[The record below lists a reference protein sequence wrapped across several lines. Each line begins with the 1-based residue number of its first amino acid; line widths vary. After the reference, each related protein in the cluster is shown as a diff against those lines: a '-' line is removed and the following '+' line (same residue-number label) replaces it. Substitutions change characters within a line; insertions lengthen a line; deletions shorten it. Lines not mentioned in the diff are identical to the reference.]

1 MKLKTVEVDGKMYAE
16 VLDGKPVFVGEDG
29 KEAAFDAVA
38 TKATISRM
46 FGENKSYRERA
57 EAAESKVKL
66 FEGIEDP
73 EAAKVALETV
83 KDIDAGKLVQA
94 GKVEEVKAAALKAA
108 EDQFKGQIKQLS
120 DAKTALETERD
131 TFRSQLH
138 EEIIGGSFARSK
150 FITEKVA
157 VPGDMLRATFGN
169 RFKVEDGKLVA
180 IGQDGNPIYSKTRM
194 GDPADFDEA
203 IEILID
209 QYPYRDNILKGSGA
223 NGGGAQPSG
232 GGAGK
237 KSMGRAAFEAL
248 DPAGRAEFVKGGGTV
263 TQ

>member
-1 MKLKTVEVDGKMYAE
+1 MKLQLDDQGHAILK
-16 VLDGKPVFVGEDG
+16 DGKPVYLKDDG
-29 KEAAFDAVA
+29 TELVFDAA
-38 TKATISRM
+38 HAFGKIGQLT
-46 FGENKSYRERA
+46 GENTAYKQRFQE
-57 EAAESKVKL
+57 AESKL
-66 FEGIEDP
+66 AAFEGIEDP
-73 EAAKVALETV
+73 DAAKAALETV
-83 KDIDAGKLVQA
+83 KDLDAGKLVQA

-120 DAKTALETERD
+120 DAKAALEAERD
-131 TFRSQLH
+131 TFRNQLH

-150 FITEKVA
+150 FIQEKVA

-180 IGQDGNPIYSKTRM
+180 IGPDGNPIYSKTRM

-209 QYPYRDNILKGSGA
+209 QYPHRDHILKGTGA
-223 NGGGAQPSG
+223 NGTGANPGGG

-237 KSMGRAAFEAL
+237 KTMGRKAFEAL
-248 DPAGRAEFVKGGGTV
+248 DPAGRAEFMKGGGTL
-263 TQ
+263 TE

>member
-1 MKLKTVEVDGKMYAE
+1 MKLQIDDQGHA
-16 VLDGKPVFVGEDG
+16 VLKDGKPVYTKDDG
-29 KEAAFDAVA
+29 SEVVFDAA
-38 TKATISRM
+38 HAFGKIGQLT
-46 FGENKSYRERA
+46 GENTAYKQRFQD
-57 EAAESKVKL
+57 AESKL
-66 FEGIEDP
+66 AAFEGIEDP
-73 EAAKVALETV
+73 EAAKAALETV
-83 KDIDAGKLVQA
+83 KDIDAGKLVQS

-120 DAKTALETERD
+120 DAKSALETERD
-131 TFRSQLH
+131 TFRNQLH